1 MTHRELIRT
10 AYAPYETIE
19 HPTPEDWQ
27 KSYDALI
34 QLVERSPKNGYYPNT
49 LGYICYYGYHTGQRN
64 YVEAR
69 KWFEKGASLNMI
81 ESMYKLADMLKD
93 GLGGE
98 KDPDRAY
105 ALYYMLY
112 RYCKDQFEGGD
123 ESCKFADVALRMG
136 KIFHEGIHGET
147 SDEKALQY
155 ALEAQYALNKR
166 KPLHHFGDETVERN
180 IQTLIASLEK
190 PDKRAR
196 HDKYYELGLGLI
208 PMLFINDRH
217 WLMIQI
223 TSDGNDNYRFD
234 FRRIRPDG
242 ETPNPVLLAVPPA
255 MKCFMTKS
263 LVVYGTDVTFFRQRN
278 SGRPIICDQYRYNE
292 SNHVHLFMTGN
303 KVLCKIRD
311 GRYML
316 SMVQLYEESQAS
328 PNSIMH

>member
-49 LGYICYYGYHTGQRN
+49 LGYICYYGYHTGQRD

-69 KWFEKGASLNMI
+69 KWFEKGAALSMI
-81 ESMYKLADMLKD
+81 ESMYKLADMFKD

-105 ALYYMLY
+105 ALYYTLY
-112 RYCKDQFEGGD
+112 KYCRDQFEGGD
-123 ESCKFADVALRMG
+123 ASCKFADVALRMG
-136 KIFHEGIHGET
+136 KIFHEGIHGQAI
-147 SDEKALQY
+147 DEKAMQY

-166 KPLHHFGDETVERN
+166 KPFHHFGDETVGRN
-180 IQTLIASLEK
+180 IQALIASLEK

-217 WLMIQI
+217 RLMIQI
-223 TSDGNDNYRFD
+223 TSDCNNNYRFD